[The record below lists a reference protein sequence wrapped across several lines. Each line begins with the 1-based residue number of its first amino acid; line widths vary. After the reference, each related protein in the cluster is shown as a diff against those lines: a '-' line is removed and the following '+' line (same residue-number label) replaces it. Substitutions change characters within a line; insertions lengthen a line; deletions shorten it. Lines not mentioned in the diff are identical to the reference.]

1 MGSLVLLDL
10 MGGVALLLWGLHMV
24 HSGILRAFGPNL
36 RHLLGRALGNRLTA
50 FSAGLGLTALLQSS
64 TATALITSSFTSEGL
79 VSLVPAL
86 AIMLGANVGTTLIV
100 QVLSFNI
107 AAVAPVL
114 FIVGLV
120 AFRSGPRSR
129 IKDVGRVFIGL
140 GLMLLALHILLN
152 TLAPAE
158 NAPGV
163 RVFMNAIT
171 GDPILCILFAAVI
184 TWLVHSSVASVLLV
198 MSLAYAHFIT
208 PPAALALVLGANLGS
223 AINPLVEGA
232 RRDNPAS
239 YRLPLGNLINRVAG
253 ILLVAPFLGPIAE
266 LLQSWQPDLAK
277 ATALFHIAFNVAT
290 AVAFIGL
297 LDGLAAILKKL
308 LPERVREA
316 DPSGPRYLDES
327 ALETPSLALADAA
340 RETLHM
346 GDHVEIM
353 LRKVMAAMMTN
364 DRALVDQVTQMDN
377 SVDSLDEA
385 IKLYVT
391 KLTRGSLDEREGQRA
406 MEIVSF
412 AINLEH
418 IGDIIDKNLSELAT
432 KKIKRR
438 FQFSAEGAEELSAF
452 HKRTMDSLRIAF
464 GVFMSG
470 DVNEA
475 RKLLAEKSALRNAE
489 LAATERHL
497 DRLREGRPETIET
510 TSLHLDVLRDLR
522 RIHSHICSVAIPCS
536 MPPANSPPIA
546 APRRF
551 WPHCRRRC
559 TAADKSTIQRLRCA
573 AAVLHDQHD
582 VSDVDDRRHRL
593 AEDDHRLTLGDAV
606 DQRHQPASHRE
617 EPERHRHHALSG
629 ALARN
634 PLHQETG
641 GEQQLRDQ
649 PEGQPEIELGDEYVV
664 EIVAKRLA
672 VLNQHQITSV
682 AMGVGF
688 LRRISHHTP
697 ARSMIPIHSR
707 SKKP

>member
-24 HSGILRAFGPNL
+24 HSGILRAFGSNL
-36 RHLLGRALGNRLTA
+36 RLLLAKALSNRFTA
-50 FSAGLGLTALLQSS
+50 FAAGLGLTALLQSS
-64 TATALITSSFTSEGL
+64 TATGLITSSFTSEGL

-100 QVLSFNI
+100 QILSFNI
-107 AAVAPVL
+107 SAVAPVL
-114 FIVGLV
+114 FIIGLV

-129 IKDVGRVFIGL
+129 IKDIGRVFIGL

-171 GDPILCILFAAVI
+171 GDPVLCILFAAIV

-208 PPAALALVLGANLGS
+208 PYAALALVLGANLGS
-223 AINPLVEGA
+223 AINPIVEGA

-239 YRLPLGNLINRVAG
+239 YRLPLGNLVNRLVG
-253 ILLVAPFLGPIAE
+253 ILLVAPFLQPIADH
-266 LLQSWQPDLAK
+266 LIAWQPDLAK

-290 AVAFIGL
+290 AVLFMGL
-297 LDGLAAILKKL
+297 LDGMARLLKNL
-308 LPERVREA
+308 LPERVKEA
-316 DPSGPRYLDES
+316 GETGPRYLDES

-346 GDHVEIM
+346 GDHVEVM

-364 DRALVDQVTQMDN
+364 DRALVDQVSQMDN

-475 RKLLAEKSALRNAE
+475 RKLLAEKAALRNAE

-522 RIHSHICSVAIPCS
+522 RIHSHICSVAYPVLDAAGELAAYRS
-536 MPPANSPPIA
+536 SAESDLPALPAPMP
-546 APRRF
+546 
-551 WPHCRRRC
+551 
-559 TAADKSTIQRLRCA
+559 
-573 AAVLHDQHD
+573 
-582 VSDVDDRRHRL
+582 
-593 AEDDHRLTLGDAV
+593 G
-606 DQRHQPASHRE
+606 
-617 EPERHRHHALSG
+617 
-629 ALARN
+629 
-634 PLHQETG
+634 
-641 GEQQLRDQ
+641 
-649 PEGQPEIELGDEYVV
+649 
-664 EIVAKRLA
+664 
-672 VLNQHQITSV
+672 
-682 AMGVGF
+682 
-688 LRRISHHTP
+688 
-697 ARSMIPIHSR
+697 RS
-707 SKKP
+707 